1 MRKQTQE
8 PYFEL
13 IGVPILEPFGPFAS
27 ICMEKKPWMMVPKRP
42 PKRSGVHVRICWI
55 PHLIAEAAHFFLLP
69 APGHPE

>member
-27 ICMEKKPWMMVPKRP
+27 ICMEKKTLDD
-42 PKRSGVHVRICWI
+42 G
-55 PHLIAEAAHFFLLP
+55 A
-69 APGHPE
+69 